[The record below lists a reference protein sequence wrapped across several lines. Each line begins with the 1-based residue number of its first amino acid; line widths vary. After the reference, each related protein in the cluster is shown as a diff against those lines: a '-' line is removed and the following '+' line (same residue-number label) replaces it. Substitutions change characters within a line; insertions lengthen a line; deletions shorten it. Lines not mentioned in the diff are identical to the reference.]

1 MEHDPSRKGL
11 RPTRRMVVA
20 KKKPSAL
27 EALARLNDERAQLE
41 NRGAELKRAAAL
53 ELGMIVL
60 DAGGGAIGPA
70 KLKELIARIVGTG
83 ADASLQRL
91 AASSEILKQAGKL
104 KGGNAEQSEAL
115 HG

>member
-1 MEHDPSRKGL
+1 M
-11 RPTRRMVVA
+11 A

-83 ADASLQRL
+83 TDASLQRL
-91 AASSEILKQAGKL
+91 AASSDMLKSAGKL
-104 KGGNAEQSEAL
+104 KGADAESSGAQHA
-115 HG
+115 

>member
-1 MEHDPSRKGL
+1 M
-11 RPTRRMVVA
+11 A

-60 DAGGGAIGPA
+60 DSGGAAIGPA
-70 KLKELIARIVGTG
+70 KLKELIEQISRTG
-83 ADASLQRL
+83 VDTSLERL
-91 AASSEILKQAGKL
+91 AASGEMLKSASRL
-104 KGGNAEQSEAL
+104 KGADAESTEAQ

>member
-1 MEHDPSRKGL
+1 M
-11 RPTRRMVVA
+11 A

-70 KLKELIARIVGTG
+70 KLKDLITRIVGAG

-91 AASSEILKQAGKL
+91 AASSEMLKSAGEPQL
-104 KGGNAEQSEAL
+104 PDAEQSEAR

>member
-1 MEHDPSRKGL
+1 
-11 RPTRRMVVA
+11 MVVA

-60 DAGGGAIGPA
+60 DAGGGAIGSA
-70 KLKELIARIVGTG
+70 TLKELIAIIVRTG

-91 AASSEILKQAGKL
+91 ATGSEVLKAAGKL
-104 KGGNAEQSEAL
+104 KSSDGQSAEAQ